1 MEKYF
6 YIPNIKLIGYGRCQ
20 TYQISCLK
28 CGKLTF
34 SLDKLRSVDELFC
47 EDCDPDEKY
56 IKERNISSENYVG
69 NIIGIIIKSTTDS
82 TLKKRSFYNYK
93 KVYKRDKYTCQYCG
107 YNLEEYTEFRAL
119 HIDHIKP
126 WSAGGSNKMNNLSVS
141 CSKCN
146 LTLSDKWFNTFEEKK
161 AYLLNIN
168 ENKRIMRRKPY
179 LMI

>member
-34 SLDKLRSVDELFC
+34 SL
-47 EDCDPDEKY
+47 
-56 IKERNISSENYVG
+56 
-69 NIIGIIIKSTTDS
+69 
-82 TLKKRSFYNYK
+82 
-93 KVYKRDKYTCQYCG
+93 DKYTCQYCG

>member
-20 TYQISCLK
+20 TYQI
-28 CGKLTF
+28 
-34 SLDKLRSVDELFC
+34 
-47 EDCDPDEKY
+47 
-56 IKERNISSENYVG
+56 
-69 NIIGIIIKSTTDS
+69 
-82 TLKKRSFYNYK
+82 
-93 KVYKRDKYTCQYCG
+93 
-107 YNLEEYTEFRAL
+107 
-119 HIDHIKP
+119 
-126 WSAGGSNKMNNLSVS
+126 S